1 MIHTQR
7 VPGIDRGVHSL
18 PWKVERFI
26 MRILG
31 VRAAPKE
38 ASFVVFCTEKQ
49 ELVCVDIIKI
59 PLILET
65 PEKLKF
71 IRNNILDILREYSV
85 AKACIRITESNS
97 QNLNIDRLYIEG
109 VIQEALSSSNVSS
122 YANSR
127 QKTICSKLGI
137 TSKEFKSIIAGE
149 MAFKNIDTSEYDAN
163 TNEAILASLSM
174 EDF

>member
-1 MIHTQR
+1 
-7 VPGIDRGVHSL
+7 
-18 PWKVERFI
+18 

-38 ASFVVFCTEKQ
+38 ASFAVFCTEAQ
-49 ELVCVDIIKI
+49 EFVCIDLIKI

-85 AKACIRITESNS
+85 SKACIRVTESNS

-109 VIQEALSSSNVSS
+109 VIQEALSSSNVLS
-122 YANSR
+122 YGNFR

-137 TSKEFKSIIAGE
+137 TSQEFKAIIKGE
-149 MAFKNIDTSEYDAN
+149 QIFRGIKTSEYDQN

-174 EDF
+174 EGL

>member
-1 MIHTQR
+1 
-7 VPGIDRGVHSL
+7 
-18 PWKVERFI
+18 

-38 ASFVVFCTEKQ
+38 ASFVVFCTETQ
-49 ELVCVDIIKI
+49 ELVCVDQIKV
-59 PLILET
+59 PLILEI

-85 AKACIRITESNS
+85 SKACIRITESNA

-122 YANSR
+122 YANYR

-137 TSKEFKSIIAGE
+137 TSQEFKSIINGQQH
-149 MAFKNIDTSEYDAN
+149 FRNINTSEYTPN

-174 EDF
+174 EEV

>member
-1 MIHTQR
+1 
-7 VPGIDRGVHSL
+7 
-18 PWKVERFI
+18 

-38 ASFVVFCTEKQ
+38 ASFVVFCTDIQ
-49 ELVCVDIIKI
+49 EFVCIDKIKI

-85 AKACIRITESNS
+85 DKACIRITESNS

-122 YANSR
+122 YSNSR

-137 TSKEFKSIIAGE
+137 SPQEFKSIIKGDLD
-149 MAFKNIDTSEYDAN
+149 FRNINTSEYDSN

-174 EDF
+174 GNA

>member
-1 MIHTQR
+1 
-7 VPGIDRGVHSL
+7 
-18 PWKVERFI
+18 
-26 MRILG
+26 MRLLG

-38 ASFVVFCTEKQ
+38 ASFAVFCTETQ
-49 ELVCVDIIKI
+49 ELVCVDQIKI

-85 AKACIRITESNS
+85 SRACIRITESSS

-137 TSKEFKSIIAGE
+137 TSQEFKVIIKGE
-149 MAFKNIDTSEYDAN
+149 RDFRNISTSSYGPN

-174 EDF
+174 EGV